1 MKIAFRAD
9 ASLQIGSGHVMRCLT
24 LADSLKAQGAT
35 CHFICRAHSGH
46 LMEVIRQ
53 RGYLVNSLTAPVTQ
67 HTPDHPAHA
76 AWLGSTWQADTQE
89 TAAVLASLQPDWLVV
104 DHYALDQRWESAL
117 KPHYKK
123 LLVIDDLADRAHI
136 CDVLLD
142 QNLVESMTSR
152 YQCKV
157 PAHCTCL
164 LGPEYALVRPEFN
177 MLRPASLARRSTTSL
192 RRLLVFMGGSDAS
205 NETGKVIAGI
215 QLSNFTW
222 QHIDVV
228 VGQSYPALHSLIES
242 LLNLPVAKL
251 HVHTPHMA
259 QLMAAADLAVTTGG
273 SVTWEKCTLGVPSFV
288 VIDGANQQPIATMMH
303 ERGAQR
309 TLGLASDITPAMYAA
324 QLDRLQAR
332 EFTAMSHCAGAI
344 CDGTGIAFVIKTIQ
358 TQT

>member
-1 MKIAFRAD
+1 MKIAFRTD

-53 RGYLVNSLTAPVTQ
+53 RGYWVNSLTEPVTQ

-76 AWLGSTWQADTQE
+76 AWLGSIWQADATD
-89 TAAVLASLQPDWLVV
+89 TAAVLVSLQPDWLVV
-104 DHYALDQRWESAL
+104 DHYALEQRWESTL

-142 QNLVESMTSR
+142 QNLVESMASR
-152 YQCKV
+152 YQGKV
-157 PAHCTCL
+157 PSHCTCL
-164 LGPEYALVRPEFN
+164 LGPQYALVRPEFN
-177 MLRPASLARRSTTSL
+177 MLRPASLARRSTPS
-192 RRLLVFMGGSDAS
+192 RKRLLVFMGGSDVS

-215 QLSNFTW
+215 QLSNFAW

-228 VGQSYPALHSLIES
+228 VGQSYPALQSLKDS

-251 HVHTPHMA
+251 HVQTPHMA

-273 SVTWEKCTLGVPSFV
+273 SVTWEKCALGLPSFV
-288 VIDGANQQPIATMMH
+288 VIDGTNQQPIATMMH
-303 ERGAQR
+303 ERGAQC
-309 TLGLASDITPAMYAA
+309 TLGLASDITAEVYAE
-324 QLDRLQAR
+324 QLDKLQAHQLA
-332 EFTAMSHCAGAI
+332 AMTHSARSI
-344 CDGTGIAFVIKTIQ
+344 CEGTGTLAVSRTIEAQ
-358 TQT
+358 S